1 VLAHKCSDRSRCAGI
16 TIVSSYATEVNEE
29 PAPGLPGASALGLAC
44 WPGQRGDDSNLPALR
59 AMLVYNRLIALYLAY
74 LGLVGHLGGPAVAL
88 HAVIA
93 LLLIRDQL

>member
-1 VLAHKCSDRSRCAGI
+1 
-16 TIVSSYATEVNEE
+16 
-29 PAPGLPGASALGLAC
+29 
-44 WPGQRGDDSNLPALR
+44 
-59 AMLVYNRLIALYLAY
+59 MLVYNRLIALYLAY